1 MNNRIHPIAIFAS
14 GEGSNFEALAVAAER
29 GEIPAEVVLL
39 VCDRPHAKVVERAA
53 RHGIE
58 TFVFTP
64 KQYATK
70 ADYEREIVAR
80 LDQKGV
86 ELVCLAGYMR
96 LVGETLLGAYAGRMI
111 NVHPSLLPAFR
122 GARAIEQAIEAGV
135 KVFGVTIHEV
145 DASLDGGRILA
156 QKAFEYEGSDQA
168 ELEQLIHAVEHPL
181 YVKTVEKLLNE
192 LK

>member
-1 MNNRIHPIAIFAS
+1 MKRRHPIAIFAS
-14 GEGSNFEALAVAAER
+14 GEGSNFEALVTAAEQ
-29 GEIPAEVVLL
+29 GVIPAEVALL
-39 VCDRPHAKVVERAA
+39 VCDRPHAAVVGRAA
-53 RHGIE
+53 RHGVE
-58 TFVFTP
+58 CFAFDP
-64 KQYATK
+64 KAYGSK
-70 ADYEREIVAR
+70 AEYEREIVAR
-80 LDQKGV
+80 LDQRGV

-96 LVGETLLGAYAGRMI
+96 LVGETLLGGYAGRII

-145 DASLDGGRILA
+145 DSSLDGGRILA
-156 QKAFEYEGSDQA
+156 QKAFEYEGTDQA
-168 ELEQLIHAVEHPL
+168 ELEQLIHKTEHPL